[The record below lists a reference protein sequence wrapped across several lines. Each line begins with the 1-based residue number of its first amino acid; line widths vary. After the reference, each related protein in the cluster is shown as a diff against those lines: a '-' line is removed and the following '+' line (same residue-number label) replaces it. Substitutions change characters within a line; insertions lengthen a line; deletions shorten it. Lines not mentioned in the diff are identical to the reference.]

1 MQLAEVLLLVVA
13 LLGAFFAV
21 LMVLHR
27 VQLMRRVGTEVV
39 MRELPSVTGR
49 GWRHG
54 VLRYREDQLQFFRV
68 ASLRRGPDRIVPRRT
83 LELLDRR
90 APDRSE
96 LDVLP
101 AGATVLHVCVG
112 RRESEIALGGGAL
125 TAFLSWVESSPPDRA
140 RRRGAG
146 ES

>member
-1 MQLAEVLLLVVA
+1 MQQAEVLLLVMA
-13 LLGAFFAV
+13 LVGVCVAV
-21 LMVLHR
+21 LLVLRR

-39 MRELPSVTGR
+39 MRALPSVTGR

-54 VLRYREDQLQFFRV
+54 VLRYREDQLQFFRI
-68 ASLRRGPDRIVPRRT
+68 ASLRTGPDRVVPRRT

-101 AGATVLHVCVG
+101 AGATVLRICAG
-112 RRESEIALGGGAL
+112 RSESEIALDGGAL

-140 RRRGAG
+140 RRRGAS

>member
-1 MQLAEVLLLVVA
+1 MQLAEVLLLAVA
-13 LLGAFFAV
+13 LFAV
-21 LMVLHR
+21 LLAIRR
-27 VQLMRRVGTEVV
+27 VQLLRRVGTEVV
-39 MRELPSVTGR
+39 MRSLPSDTGR

-68 ASLRRGPDRIVPRRT
+68 ASLRPGPDRVIPRRT

-90 APDRSE
+90 TPNTSE

-101 AGATVLHVCVG
+101 AGSTVLRVGVG
-112 RRESEIALGGGAL
+112 RCESEIALGGGAL

-140 RRRGAG
+140 HRRSPG